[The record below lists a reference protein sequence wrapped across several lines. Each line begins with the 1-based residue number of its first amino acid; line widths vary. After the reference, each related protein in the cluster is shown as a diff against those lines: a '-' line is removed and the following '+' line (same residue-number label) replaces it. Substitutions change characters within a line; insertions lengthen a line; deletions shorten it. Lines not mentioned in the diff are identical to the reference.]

1 MQATKTLSNLQL
13 ELLRVFSFELSE
25 AELLEIKALLANH
38 FAKKVTS
45 EVDALFED
53 NQWGEEKI
61 EEWASEHVRA

>member
-25 AELLEIKALLANH
+25 AELLEIKALLADH

-53 NQWGEEKI
+53 NQ
-61 EEWASEHVRA
+61 